1 MCLKDLKRKILN
13 FAIYFVKH
21 LWEKR
26 AESKRDVPFGRIE
39 MARKE
44 K

>member
-1 MCLKDLKRKILN
+1 VPQGLEKKN
-13 FAIYFVKH
+13 FEFCNFVKH
-21 LWEKR
+21 LLEKR
-26 AESKRDVPFGRIE
+26 SESKRDVPLGRIE